1 MTGTGDRLKIVM
13 YAIWALF
20 VGIGIFSCFYMV
32 RKTKRHEKLI
42 AGWPRVQATV
52 TGLVAGP
59 RRRSYPTYQFRA
71 PNGTLFAGESD
82 VPFATLPGS
91 SVEVAYNPLNPNQS
105 FQVSSESKVLLGC
118 LIPFFAAIIV
128 GMFFIISAF
137 PEG

>member
-1 MTGTGDRLKIVM
+1 MKIVM
-13 YAIWALF
+13 YAFWALF
-20 VGIGIFSCFYMV
+20 VGIGIFSCV
-32 RKTKRHEKLI
+32 HTLRKTQRHERLI

-59 RRRSYPTYQFRA
+59 RRRAYPTYQFRD

-91 SVEVAYNPLNPNQS
+91 PVEVAYNPLNPNQS
-105 FQVSSESKVLLGC
+105 FQVSSGSKVLLGC
-118 LIPFFAAIIV
+118 AIPFLASIAL
-128 GMFFIISAF
+128 GMLFFISAF